1 MTREQLEIFLKTHH
15 RTAYLWARQCC
26 QFDSLLAE
34 DVLQIAL
41 LKILEGKAVFN
52 GHSEEKTWL
61 FSVIRFTAYEQMR
74 KREKHLSWEAIPE
87 TFIKHDQPETEPKTD
102 YQESMLLQLPY
113 RQREVLLLVF
123 YHGKS
128 LEEVAG
134 VLNISKGSVSTHY
147 DRGKKRLREIIEKQN
162 IITDGNI

>member
-1 MTREQLEIFLKTHH
+1 MTREQLERFLKKHH
-15 RTAYLWARQCC
+15 RSSYLWARQCC
-26 QFDSLLAE
+26 RFDNLMAE

-52 GHSEEKTWL
+52 GHSDEKTWL

-74 KREKHLSWEAIPE
+74 KTLKHIDLEAVLESHAIQ
-87 TFIKHDQPETEPKTD
+87 DLPETETAMG
-102 YQESMLLQLPY
+102 YQESMLLQLPS

-123 YHGKS
+123 YHSKN
-128 LEEVAG
+128 LEETASI
-134 VLNISKGSVSTHY
+134 LNISKGSVSTHY